1 MGLISDGYCS
11 IVVDI
16 GGHAKKFKFYFF
28 FLAVDDF
35 NKRFKIALTFL
46 ESQFVTI
53 VERNIEKLNTIKS
66 VKKY

>member
-1 MGLISDGYCS
+1 MRKNLN
-11 IVVDI
+11 
-16 GGHAKKFKFYFF
+16 FTFF
-28 FLAVDDF
+28 WSVDDF
-35 NKRFKIALTFL
+35 NKMFKIALTFL

>member
-1 MGLISDGYCS
+1 MRKNLN
-11 IVVDI
+11 
-16 GGHAKKFKFYFF
+16 FT
-28 FLAVDDF
+28 LDDF
-35 NKRFKIALTFL
+35 NKMFKIALTFL